1 VQHITTIEK
10 SALMTRHGV
19 SFWQEKTMNPAM
31 NPIESL
37 FETAD
42 GLRLRCLRWS
52 PTAAPTA
59 VIVVTHGMGEHAG
72 RYQRFAERC
81 MALGLG
87 VVAADLRGHGKS
99 PGEQEFVERF
109 DDYLNDL
116 DALFALA
123 HADARA
129 AKAPMFLF
137 GHSMGGA
144 IVLRWL
150 NQRPTQ
156 AANLAGV
163 MLSSAALQVGAGIS
177 PLLLVLAPL
186 ISKIA
191 PRLRTQP
198 LDPAS
203 MSRIADEVT
212 AYVNDPLVCHRPPPA
227 RTAAELL
234 NVMPLNL
241 KAASDMRWPLYVLHG
256 DADALTSVDG
266 ARAVHAAWA
275 GADKTLRIWPG
286 GYHEL
291 LNDLDGELVAEEL
304 LAWVLKH

>member
-1 VQHITTIEK
+1 
-10 SALMTRHGV
+10 
-19 SFWQEKTMNPAM
+19 M
-31 NPIESL
+31 NPIESNL
-37 FETAD
+37 ETAD

-52 PTAAPTA
+52 PAAAPVA
-59 VIVVTHGMGEHAG
+59 VLVVTHGLGEHAG
-72 RYQRFAERC
+72 RYQCFAERC
-81 MALGLG
+81 LAQGLA

-99 PGEQEFVERF
+99 PGEQELIDRF
-109 DDYLNDL
+109 DDYLKDL
-116 DALFALA
+116 DALFAHA
-123 HADARA
+123 HAEARV
-129 AKAPMFLF
+129 AKAPMFVF

-150 NQRPTQ
+150 TERPAQ

-163 MLSSAALQVGAGIS
+163 ILSSAALQVGAGIS
-177 PLLLVLAPL
+177 PLLLALAPL
-186 ISKIA
+186 ISNIA

-203 MSRIADEVT
+203 MSRIAEEVK

-234 NVMPLNL
+234 KVMPLNL
-241 KAASDMRWPLYVLHG
+241 QAASSMRWPLYVLHG

-275 GADKTLRIWPG
+275 GTDKTLRIWPG

-291 LNDLDGELVAEEL
+291 LNDLDGAAVAEEL
-304 LAWVLKH
+304 LAWMLSH

>member
-1 VQHITTIEK
+1 
-10 SALMTRHGV
+10 
-19 SFWQEKTMNPAM
+19 M
-31 NPIESL
+31 NPIESFL
-37 FETAD
+37 ETAD
-42 GLRLRCLRWS
+42 GLRLRCLSWS
-52 PTAAPTA
+52 PASIPKAL
-59 VIVVTHGMGEHAG
+59 IVVTHGMGEHAG

-81 MALGLG
+81 LTLGLA

-99 PGEQEFVERF
+99 PGEQELVERF
-109 DDYLNDL
+109 DDYLYDL
-116 DALFALA
+116 DALFAHVQA
-123 HADARA
+123 HAQEK
-129 AKAPMFLF
+129 KAPLFLF

-156 AANLAGV
+156 ASNLAGV
-163 MLSSAALQVGAGIS
+163 ILSSAALKVGAGIS
-177 PLLLVLAPL
+177 PLLLALAPVIGKL
-186 ISKIA
+186 A

-234 NVMPLNL
+234 KVMPLNL
-241 KAASDMRWPLYVLHG
+241 KAATGMRWPLYVLHG

-266 ARAVHAAWA
+266 ARAVHTAWA

-291 LNDLDGELVAEEL
+291 LNDLDGLAVAEEL
-304 LAWVLKH
+304 LGWVLKH